1 MAACWVATFCLRN
14 IIHET
19 WFRELLNNSQT
30 ACINP
35 LPVPRISESC
45 IEIKIKFLFL
55 FSHFFVVPQKVL

>member
-55 FSHFFVVPQKVL
+55 F